1 MISFICAIPQEPD
14 DKAFM
19 LSLYDS
25 YYKLMYSIAY
35 KYVSDILTVDDIV
48 QDSIVSLYGKIDILK
63 PMPDKVLA
71 GYIVS
76 TVRNTAN
83 MGKKYT
89 RNFYSYSKLD
99 INKGE

>member
-35 KYVSDILTVDDIV
+35 KYVSDIQTVDDACHSCFCRIA
-48 QDSIVSLYGKIDILK
+48 DTSHERDEPSC
-63 PMPDKVLA
+63 
-71 GYIVS
+71 
-76 TVRNTAN
+76 
-83 MGKKYT
+83 
-89 RNFYSYSKLD
+89 
-99 INKGE
+99 

>member
-35 KYVSDILTVDDIV
+35 KYVSDIQTVDDIGP
-48 QDSIVSLYGKIDILK
+48 SST
-63 PMPDKVLA
+63 PMRP
-71 GYIVS
+71 S
-76 TVRNTAN
+76 SMVRLI
-83 MGKKYT
+83 
-89 RNFYSYSKLD
+89 F
-99 INKGE
+99 

>member
-35 KYVSDILTVDDIV
+35 KYVSDIQTVLFRT
-48 QDSIVSLYGKIDILK
+48 VSLAS
-63 PMPDKVLA
+63 M
-71 GYIVS
+71 
-76 TVRNTAN
+76 VRLI
-83 MGKKYT
+83 
-89 RNFYSYSKLD
+89 F
-99 INKGE
+99 

>member
-35 KYVSDILTVDDIV
+35 KYVSDIQTVDDIV
-48 QDSIVSLYGKIDILK
+48 QDSIVSLYILR
-63 PMPDKVLA
+63 
-71 GYIVS
+71 
-76 TVRNTAN
+76 TTA
-83 MGKKYT
+83 
-89 RNFYSYSKLD
+89 RNFRLACL
-99 INKGE
+99 KGRIQDSV

>member
-35 KYVSDILTVDDIV
+35 KYVSDILTVDD
-48 QDSIVSLYGKIDILK
+48 SI
-63 PMPDKVLA
+63 
-71 GYIVS
+71 
-76 TVRNTAN
+76 
-83 MGKKYT
+83 
-89 RNFYSYSKLD
+89 YS
-99 INKGE
+99 